1 MEFFLLT
8 KTPLKQGILTCL
20 LHAIYGSQIK
30 GMPRLKFNF
39 FFNYEYN
46 QRNHLLS
53 WTHHVAF
60 APKTFICVVHKV
72 GAMCD
77 PFPSMK

>member
-20 LHAIYGSQIK
+20 SHAIYGSQIK

-39 FFNYEYN
+39 FFNYEYTTSSLKIIIQN
-46 QRNHLLS
+46 NSTFQQ
-53 WTHHVAF
+53 
-60 APKTFICVVHKV
+60 PKTC
-72 GAMCD
+72 
-77 PFPSMK
+77 